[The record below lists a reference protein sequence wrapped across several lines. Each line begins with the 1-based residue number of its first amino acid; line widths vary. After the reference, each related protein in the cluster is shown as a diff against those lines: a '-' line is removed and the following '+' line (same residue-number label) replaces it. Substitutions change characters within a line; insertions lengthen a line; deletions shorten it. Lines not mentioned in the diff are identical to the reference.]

1 MSTYL
6 SISFLESQK
15 NTLDLFNSIGNFV
28 PEPILNHVMKNGKY
42 SIVLYSIN
50 I

>member
-15 NTLDLFNSIGNFV
+15 NASDLFNSLRNFV
-28 PEPILNHVMKNGKY
+28 PEPTLNHVMKNGKY
-42 SIVLYSIN
+42 SIVLHSIN

>member
-15 NTLDLFNSIGNFV
+15 NTSDLFNSLRNFV
-28 PEPILNHVMKNGKY
+28 PEPILNHVKKNGKY

-50 I
+50 L